1 MTKPMKTR
9 PKIKVVFK
17 ELGEHPPTNT
27 NSTDFGQ
34 ADKETGEVT
43 LDPRQPES
51 ELLDSSVHEFLHVAC
66 PWMAEKNVAT
76 TATIVANAL
85 WNMGYRRK

>member
-1 MTKPMKTR
+1 MKTR

-34 ADKETGEVT
+34 ADKVTGEVT
-43 LDPRQPES
+43 LDPRQPPFEM
-51 ELLDSSVHEFLHVAC
+51 LDSAVHEFLHVAN
-66 PWMAEKNVAT
+66 PYASEKSVAA
-76 TATIVANAL
+76 TATIIAEAL
-85 WNMGYRRK
+85 WRMGYRR